1 MARAATAM
9 VWESD
14 DEGRAMPRDE
24 ALTPDDMNTLLSR
37 VAKSGDRA
45 AFAALFGFFAPR
57 VKGYLMRIGVSPG
70 EAEDLAQDALMKVW
84 RKASLFDP
92 AKASAST
99 WVYTIARNLRI
110 DAMRRNAKPPLD
122 PSDPSFMPEEEPRA
136 DAAMERA
143 ERDQKIR
150 EIFAKLPRNQQ
161 EVATLHFYEDQ
172 PHATIATR
180 LGLPLGT
187 VKSRL
192 RLAFSR
198 IKRELGDSL

>member
-1 MARAATAM
+1 MAYAATAM

-14 DEGRAMPRDE
+14 DQGRAMPRDE
-24 ALTPDDMNTLLSR
+24 ALTPDDMNALLSR

-45 AFAALFGFFAPR
+45 AFAALYGFFAPR
-57 VKGYLMRIGVSPG
+57 VKGYLMRIGVSAG

-92 AKASAST
+92 AKASAAT
-99 WVYTIARNLRI
+99 WVYTIARNVRI
-110 DAMRRNAKPPLD
+110 DALRRSAKPPLD
-122 PSDPSFMPEEEPRA
+122 PSDPSFTPDEEPRA

-143 ERDQKIR
+143 ERDRKIR
-150 EIFAKLPRNQQ
+150 AIFAKLPRNQQ
-161 EVATLHFYEDQ
+161 EVAALHFYEDH
-172 PHATIATR
+172 PHATIAAR